1 VAYAVGDLVRVKGN
15 AKEDP
20 FKKLKIGIVAPVVH
34 IWQNTEYPIQIQG
47 YSECLNEKEIEAVK
61 HT

>member
-1 VAYAVGDLVRVKGN
+1 VAYAVGDLVRVKGI

-20 FKKLKIGIVAPVVH
+20 FKKLKVGIVAPVVH
-34 IWQNTEYPIQIQG
+34 IWQNTEYPFQIQG